1 MVNPEQQLSKKQIKR
16 LASKVRLIKFVI
28 YGLVILAFSALNFL
42 VMDILS
48 LFKLDSLVNAIGAAF
63 LPILGAE
70 LLMFSSETMVN
81 ESKYLSKI
89 VEKLISAEQY
99 IHSFF
104 AMAYSIMP
112 NEEHAALIFWK
123 NKTLYS
129 LIIYKSFHHN
139 FCHRTPLVPFGYLHV
154 RNSFA
159 TKN

>member
-70 LLMFSSETMVN
+70 LLMFSS
-81 ESKYLSKI
+81 
-89 VEKLISAEQY
+89 
-99 IHSFF
+99 
-104 AMAYSIMP
+104 
-112 NEEHAALIFWK
+112 
-123 NKTLYS
+123 
-129 LIIYKSFHHN
+129 
-139 FCHRTPLVPFGYLHV
+139 
-154 RNSFA
+154 
-159 TKN
+159 